1 MSEVQTF
8 WVGEPPVPMSVAEVM
23 AAFEEGHLSSD
34 TPVRILENAPPKPL
48 HKYIRELVWEEY
60 RTSTKKLDRESDENL
75 LYKAAYDYASV
86 GMVVSDLSGRI
97 VDCNKAWC
105 RILGYERSELIGM
118 RVGELTGDE
127 DRSDEIALGNELFA
141 GKRRFFQVKRSY
153 IRKDGKRLETLLSVA
168 IARDLAGAPNQVI
181 GQIVDLT
188 EQRALERE
196 VAQGERLQT
205 VGRLAGGVAHDFNN
219 LLTVIEAELDMLKS
233 GDSQDRNEAFR
244 NIREA
249 TTLSARLTQQLMA
262 FSKSGAVSVE
272 TVDLNQLV
280 AALRPILKA
289 ALSGRSRL
297 HLQQEMNQVL
307 PVKANVVLLE
317 QVIMNLV
324 FNARN
329 AMSDPQGLIILR
341 TYSRGDGQAVLEVE
355 DNGAGMSE
363 EVLSKAFEPFFTTRE
378 GTGGTGL
385 GLATVYGIVSRF
397 GGSIVLESELG
408 VGTTCRVTLPLGETS
423 SITQKELDEEQV
435 KRALA
440 RDKTPSAA
448 RILLVDDQATIVRIL
463 DRLFRKAGYEVIT
476 AGSVSDGTKAIL
488 GAREPFDLLLSD
500 LRLPDGHGTAVAKAA
515 RERWAD
521 LPVLFMSGYTDGSVS
536 QQDILGGSVEFVSK
550 PFIPRDLMNRIES
563 MIKKAR
569 ED

>member
-1 MSEVQTF
+1 
-8 WVGEPPVPMSVAEVM
+8 MSVTEVM
-23 AAFEEGHLSSD
+23 SAFEEGRLSSD
-34 TPVRILENAPPKPL
+34 THVRILENAPSKPL

-60 RTSTKKLDRESDENL
+60 RTSTKMLDRESDETL
-75 LYKAAYDYASV
+75 LYKEAYDHAPV

-97 VDCNKAWC
+97 VDCNEAWC
-105 RILGYERSELIGM
+105 RILGYDRAELIGM

-127 DRSDEIALGNELFA
+127 DRSDEIALGNELFT

-168 IARDLAGAPNQVI
+168 IAKDLAGAPNQVI

-219 LLTVIEAELDMLKS
+219 LLTVIEAELDMLKT

-272 TVDLNQLV
+272 TMDLNQLV

-355 DNGAGMSE
+355 DNGSGMSE

-385 GLATVYGIVSRF
+385 GLATVYGIISRF
-397 GGSIVLESELG
+397 DGRILLESELG

-435 KRALA
+435 KRALE
-440 RDKTPSAA
+440 REKSPSAA

-463 DRLFRKAGYEVIT
+463 DRLFRKAGYEVVT

-488 GAREPFDLLLSD
+488 GAQEPFDLLLSD
-500 LRLPDGHGTAVAKAA
+500 LRLPDGYGTAVANAA
-515 RERWAD
+515 RERWTD

-536 QQDILGGSVEFVSK
+536 QQEIMGGGVEFVAK
-550 PFIPRDLMNRIES
+550 PFIPRDLMNRIEP

-569 ED
+569 EG